1 MGWAPVGPTRS
12 KREEAEEPASQSR
25 PKADLIRRGPTT
37 LEPAMTAL
45 RANPTPSIPP
55 TDSFEEPVFFDFA
68 SIYSNASVTGGV
80 KAGPALW
87 CGHLACIL
95 IHLEQ
100 AGRLHHKTAPP

>member
-55 TDSFEEPVFFDFA
+55 TDSFEEPKKEANGRGGRARPRVGSVRLVRRARQGDSHGSGRGKFFWHRA
-68 SIYSNASVTGGV
+68 S
-80 KAGPALW
+80 K
-87 CGHLACIL
+87 
-95 IHLEQ
+95 
-100 AGRLHHKTAPP
+100 